1 LEQNRSINSFD
12 IYRPSWEY
20 LKDCPKF
27 LSISRALQA
36 NPVVRERKKK
46 HGNEESPCEADNRE
60 WKREAKK
67 ESRPLGNKAS
77 KCRAEEEDIITN
89 VTAKLSERSTGT
101 KSGAAVAMA
110 INDFSNVLS
119 SFFQDWHERTS
130 FQMVDPE
137 LRKTYEELKIKEQI
151 HRMQQEQKARE
162 EQHPPPDEEVEDGD
176 EEMEKGAIGGPE
188 EMEESD
194 AEAEQEASLEA
205 ALIAEAEEEAEC
217 AWLDEEE
224 RKQSEDKQQQRKE

>member
-1 LEQNRSINSFD
+1 LEQNRSVSSFD

-101 KSGAAVAMA
+101 TSGAAVAMA
-110 INDFSNVLS
+110 I
-119 SFFQDWHERTS
+119 FQDWRERTS
-130 FQMVDPE
+130 FQLVDPE

-162 EQHPPPDEEVEDGD
+162 EQPPPPEEEVEDGD

>member
-1 LEQNRSINSFD
+1 LRREERS
-12 IYRPSWEY
+12 
-20 LKDCPKF
+20 
-27 LSISRALQA
+27 
-36 NPVVRERKKK
+36 
-46 HGNEESPCEADNRE
+46 
-60 WKREAKK
+60 KK

-77 KCRAEEEDIITN
+77 KRRAEEEEIIAN
-89 VTAKLSERSTGT
+89 VFAKLSERSTGT
-101 KSGAAVAMA
+101 TSGAAVAMA
-110 INDFSNVLS
+110 I
-119 SFFQDWHERTS
+119 FQDWRERTS
-130 FQMVDPE
+130 FQLVDPE

-162 EQHPPPDEEVEDGD
+162 EQPPPPEEEVEDGD

-188 EMEESD
+188 GMEESD

-217 AWLDEEE
+217 HRQLLQKQREAEEEAECARLDEEE